1 MKCPF
6 CSFEESKVIDSRPTD
21 EGERIRRR
29 RECMSCAKRFTTYEV
44 IDTVPIAV
52 VKRNGEREFFDKH
65 KLTLGIER
73 ACQKRP
79 VDAAQ
84 IASTIEAELQNSIIT
99 EITSK
104 QIGELVLAHL
114 RDVDIVSYIRFA
126 SVYREFQ
133 DVESF
138 MAEIKN
144 LFCLCEVKRSTVWMV
159 ALAVAHRYQKLT
171 VNSLY
176 KIKHANP
183 LFFCEDT
190 CISFGSL
197 ATCFIFKVIICFGC
211 PRA

>member
-1 MKCPF
+1 MKCPL
-6 CSFEESKVIDSRPTD
+6 CNHPDSRVLDSRPIDDATS
-21 EGERIRRR
+21 IKRR
-29 RECMSCAKRFTTYEV
+29 RECSACGKRFTTYEV

-84 IASTIEAELQNSIIT
+84 IAATIEAELQNSIIT

-104 QIGELVLAHL
+104 QIGELVLTHL

-133 DVESF
+133 DVDSF

-144 LFCLCEVKRSTVWMV
+144 LNKLAKKKV
-159 ALAVAHRYQKLT
+159 AKE
-171 VNSLY
+171 NS
-176 KIKHANP
+176 K
-183 LFFCEDT
+183 DD
-190 CISFGSL
+190 
-197 ATCFIFKVIICFGC
+197 
-211 PRA
+211 